1 MLWEDGP
8 VQPCPQWVAALILQ
22 RNRTHRIQGGR
33 LMKVDLWELAYMVM
47 EAVFFPDVF
56 SASWK
61 SRETMAQPKSE
72 GL

>member
-1 MLWEDGP
+1 
-8 VQPCPQWVAALILQ
+8 
-22 RNRTHRIQGGR
+22 
-33 LMKVDLWELAYMVM
+33 MKVDLWELAYMVM